1 MGKKDKRDRR
11 DTRDEGG
18 SGFEALRAKFGLD
31 KIEEKTKKQDY
42 SQFEGKDHTRN
53 TSKNRGSQP
62 SNRNAGGS
70 QRGGA
75 PNNRNSSVTVG
86 EMNATAPY
94 NFVRFPDA
102 VLVSPLEELSHEMNG
117 NHVAAYK
124 KYIDGLEKLTGSIE
138 LDIDLKTPI
147 FIRNEEGKTIAP
159 IDSSRPILPG
169 SSIRG
174 MVKNL
179 YKIITCGAL
188 RGDEDFTER
197 HLYYRCIMAVHSI
210 PWTRPLHDAYVARMM
225 GTSRGALVKNAKPG
239 FLLKIGREYFIAPSM
254 VPNPKRIFITEY
266 TSKYGTKI
274 SPLKSSRID
283 WQGTKAYIITGS
295 QPKEKWDKR
304 LGKKVKAL
312 FTKDEYDRM
321 RPNEKLRAGKQQI
334 RYVDLQDMDKSRDHW
349 LKIPDSV
356 IYEYENDTK
365 RGGVNLLK
373 YEPKT
378 EAGNR
383 IKQGPL
389 TGDRLKKMVPDL
401 VKQGVEY
408 LIPCFFLNDGEYV
421 TAFGH
426 GQCFRIPY
434 NNSIGDRIPAAMR
447 TNAIDYSDA
456 IFGRKELWGSRVF
469 FDDAIACSPVT
480 RLSAKKVVL
489 GEPNPTSY
497 QLYLQ
502 QKINAP
508 LVHWDMDNAK
518 LRGYKMYWH
527 NKGDWNKV
535 KQADPEQNN
544 VATVVEPIKEGAKFK
559 GRIRFRNLSAV
570 ELGALLM
577 IFDMNGNSDKTAYK
591 LGQGKSLGL
600 GSVGIKA
607 TLMLDKADDYE
618 CLFGKDGW
626 LNSSEKV
633 DFGEYLTAFK
643 KEISNAGL
651 NQSWQDVMQDL
662 TDMLNY
668 RNVDGKKDWEKRI
681 APMESRK
688 SGDTLEVHP
697 YFKERM
703 SMKDIGGVVR

>member
-1 MGKKDKRDRR
+1 MGKKDKKDRR
-11 DTRDEGG
+11 DRKDDRKL
-18 SGFEALRAKFGLD
+18 GFDDLRAMEGLPQ
-31 KIEEKTKKQDY
+31 IEEKPKKQDY

-102 VLVSPLEELSHEMNG
+102 VLVSPLEELSNEMNG

-159 IDSSRPILPG
+159 IDPSRPILPG

-188 RGDEDFTER
+188 RADEDYTER
-197 HLYYRCIMAVHSI
+197 HLYYRCIMAVNSI
-210 PWTRPLHDAYVARMM
+210 PWTKPLHAAYTARMM

-254 VPNPKRIFITEY
+254 VLNPKRIFIKEY
-266 TSKYGTKI
+266 LSQYRTNI

-295 QPKEKWDKR
+295 QKNFKLKTR
-304 LGKKVKAL
+304 
-312 FTKDEYDRM
+312 DEYERM

-349 LKIPDSV
+349 LKIPESV

-378 EAGNR
+378 EAGKN

-389 TGDRLKKMVPDL
+389 TGDRLKSMVPDL

-434 NNSIGDRIPAAMR
+434 NNSIGDRIPAALR
-447 TNAIDYSDA
+447 TNIVDYSDA

-469 FDDAIACSPVT
+469 FDDATACSPVT

-502 QKINAP
+502 QKLNTP
-508 LVHWDMDNAK
+508 LVHWDMDDAK

-527 NKGDWNKV
+527 SKGDWNKV
-535 KQADPEQNN
+535 KKADPEQDN

-559 GRIRFRNLSAV
+559 GRIRFRNLSAA

-577 IFDMNGNSDKTAYK
+577 IFDMNGNSNKIAYK

-633 DFGEYLTAFK
+633 DFSEYLTDFK
-643 KEISNAGL
+643 KEIAKAKL
-651 NQSWQDVMQDL
+651 NSSWQGVMQDL
-662 TDMLNY
+662 VNMLDY
-668 RNVDGKKDWEKRI
+668 SNVNGKSDWEKRI
-681 APMESRK
+681 APMESK
-688 SGDTLEVHP
+688 KVKDTLEVHP
-697 YFKERM
+697 YFKERIP
-703 SMKDIGGVVR
+703 MKDIGGVVK